1 LLQALDKPE
10 NAEKFYNSYKL
21 PKKEITYSKDMQYFP
36 YNDSFKIPDEIEIQ
50 HSILKDI
57 YTVEGRHYSR
67 DVYNNFEPICVKST
81 IIEALRNLEAEIPM
95 MNLRLSD
102 LFDLLKENNKQAAS
116 HLSEMLGTH
125 MYESQ
130 GGGLISIEI
139 AKELKE
145 FGWSPPS
152 EDLEIKNLIALSEWS
167 DLVKFGN
174 EASKQIINFLDSY
187 GYDNPSVWLNAVDAS
202 KHSET
207 TYKVDG
213 YAYDSSDKVY
223 SALSSEGTLSGIW
236 DPHVKRSDREDN
248 FIKKLFPF
256 GAIAKIGDKKGLEFL
271 NKKFHDKDLCTCK
284 YYHHSCIRMAAG
296 IALGFTDGMPAEEF
310 WKLCSN
316 VEKLIEESTPK
327 WEFASSSQPGVIYV
341 VRLDSDKNP
350 ICECKGFEYRRTCK
364 HVEKVKGDTMDLMG
378 KLSELD
384 KR

>member
-1 LLQALDKPE
+1 KVRSNAARALGKIGDNRAIQPLLQALDKPE

-187 GYDNPSVWLNAVDAS
+187 
-202 KHSET
+202 
-207 TYKVDG
+207 
-213 YAYDSSDKVY
+213 
-223 SALSSEGTLSGIW
+223 
-236 DPHVKRSDREDN
+236 
-248 FIKKLFPF
+248 
-256 GAIAKIGDKKGLEFL
+256 
-271 NKKFHDKDLCTCK
+271 
-284 YYHHSCIRMAAG
+284 
-296 IALGFTDGMPAEEF
+296 
-310 WKLCSN
+310 
-316 VEKLIEESTPK
+316 
-327 WEFASSSQPGVIYV
+327 
-341 VRLDSDKNP
+341 
-350 ICECKGFEYRRTCK
+350 
-364 HVEKVKGDTMDLMG
+364 
-378 KLSELD
+378 
-384 KR
+384 